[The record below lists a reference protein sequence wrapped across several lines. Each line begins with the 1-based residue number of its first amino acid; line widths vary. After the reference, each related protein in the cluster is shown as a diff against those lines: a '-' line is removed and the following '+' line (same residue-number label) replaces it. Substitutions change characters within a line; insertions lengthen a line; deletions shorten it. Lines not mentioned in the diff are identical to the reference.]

1 MSNKTTTNQELS
13 KNEYLIALIND
24 LNDQG
29 ILSQKWEERT
39 KVKQNFK
46 QYENILQKVES
57 EQESI
62 LNLITKNDNCIASI
76 RGTFGRLKKGTNYIK
91 EEDYRNFLKGKLHN
105 ALIELS
111 KTESLNWETYCGIC
125 KENFPTANPNNITN
139 RLLVGLHPDKLL
151 SMLRKLDTDDILKY
165 IKAKGKRN
173 WLEDNMVLYEAISK
187 IIGNLENFKTKAT
200 EEDYK
205 YFISS
210 LGWPIAEYV
219 RLDLSL
225 LKYNKNLVLTGAPGT
240 GKTYMAKQL
249 AKRLVSEDIKDDDS
263 IEDHIAFVQFHP
275 SYDYTDFVEGLR
287 AKKDET
293 NGVYFERED
302 GIFKKFCKDALIS
315 IKEHFEYKDE
325 DYDQAEIDLD
335 YPETEDDRKN
345 KILDIIESAP
355 KYVFIIDEIN
365 RGEASKIFGELFYS
379 IDPGYRGIS
388 GQVKTQ
394 YQNLVDLDTNDS
406 FKGKGFFVPENV
418 YIIGT
423 MNDIDRSVESL
434 DFAFRR
440 RFAWKEVKVDDTL
453 DSICNNIQYCDDIED
468 LKKRLKNLNDMIKKE
483 AELGES
489 FCIGASYLTKI
500 DNYKN
505 LTYKKALQKL
515 WDYHLSGILFEY
527 VRSLDE
533 TTRKKKMDGF
543 KNAFVGKKEENK

>member
-91 EEDYRNFLKGKLHN
+91 EEDYRNFLKDKLHN

-187 IIGNLENFKTKAT
+187 IIGNLENSKIKAT
-200 EEDYK
+200 KEDYK

-249 AKRLVSEDIKDDDS
+249 AKRLVSEDIKMTIVLKIILHLSNS
-263 IEDHIAFVQFHP
+263 ILPMITLTSSKDYVQ
-275 SYDYTDFVEGLR
+275 
-287 AKKDET
+287 KKMKLTEYILSEKMVSSR
-293 NGVYFERED
+293 NSV
-302 GIFKKFCKDALIS
+302 KDALIS